1 MREWLLDSWRSQKS
15 IAVARTGDVGEISM
29 TVDIL
34 AFGAHPDDAE
44 IGCGGLLLKLKDQGY
59 RTGTV
64 YLTVGDMGSRGTP
77 EIRRQELM
85 AAAKVLGLDHV
96 EVMDFQDCRVV
107 DDFES
112 RLKIARTVR
121 QQRPTIVL
129 APYWDG
135 PPGRG
140 VGHTDHQTAGYL
152 VSHGVNF
159 ARLLALPLEGEPH
172 SVSNIFYYLYPREM
186 SPSFV
191 VDISDYID
199 QWVEV
204 LKCHHS
210 QFYNRETERYDFVD
224 TLVAVARARGV
235 SIGARYA
242 QGFIATEPLKVD
254 DPFMLVIQR
263 RRTPQYPT

>member
-1 MREWLLDSWRSQKS
+1 
-15 IAVARTGDVGEISM
+15 M

-44 IGCGGLLLKLKDQGY
+44 IGCGGLLLKLKDRGY
-59 RTGTV
+59 RTGIV
-64 YLTVGDMGSRGTP
+64 YFTVGEMGSRGTP

-85 AAAKVLGLDHV
+85 AAAKVLGLDYV
-96 EVMDFQDCRVV
+96 EVMNFQDCRVM

-112 RLKIARTVR
+112 RLKIAHVVR
-121 QQRPTIVL
+121 QQRPTVVL

-159 ARLLALPLEGEPH
+159 AHLRALPLEGEPH
-172 SVSNIFYYLYPREM
+172 SVSNIFYYLFPRETV
-186 SPSFV
+186 PSFV
-191 VDISDYID
+191 VDISDYIEP
-199 QWVEV
+199 WVEV

-210 QFYNRETERYDFVD
+210 QFYNPETERYDFID
-224 TLVAVARARGV
+224 TLIAVARARGV

-242 QGFIATEPLKVD
+242 QGFIATEPLSID
-254 DPFMLVIQR
+254 DPFTLVTQR
-263 RRTPQYPT
+263 RRIPQYPTP

>member
-1 MREWLLDSWRSQKS
+1 VVELLRNSGQRKRLSAAQ
-15 IAVARTGDVGEISM
+15 TCEVGEIGM

-44 IGCGGLLLKLKDQGY
+44 IGCGGLLLKLKDRGY
-59 RTGTV
+59 RTGMV
-64 YLTVGDMGSRGTP
+64 HLTVGEMGSRGTP
-77 EIRRQELM
+77 AIRRQELM
-85 AAAKVLGLDHV
+85 AAAKMLGLDYI
-96 EVMDFQDCRVV
+96 EALDFQDCRIV
-107 DDFES
+107 DDVES
-112 RLKIARTVR
+112 RLKIASIVR

-140 VGHTDHQTAGYL
+140 VGHTDHLTTGYL

-159 ARLLALPLEGEPH
+159 AHLRALPLEGEPH
-172 SVSNIFYYLYPREM
+172 SVANIFYFLFPRETP
-186 SPSFV
+186 PSFV
-191 VDISDYID
+191 VDISDYIEP
-199 QWVEV
+199 WIEV

-210 QFYNRETERYDFVD
+210 QFYNPETERYDFVD
-224 TLVAVARARGV
+224 TLVAVARARGI

-254 DPFMLVIQR
+254 DPFMLATQR
-263 RRTPQYPT
+263 LRTPQYPT